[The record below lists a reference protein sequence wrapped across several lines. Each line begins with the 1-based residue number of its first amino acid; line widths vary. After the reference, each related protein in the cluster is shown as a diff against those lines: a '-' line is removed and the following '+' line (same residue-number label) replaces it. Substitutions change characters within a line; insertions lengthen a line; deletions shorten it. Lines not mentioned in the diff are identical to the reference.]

1 MEEDAGQSVRF
12 IAARQKVPAV
22 VGLLEQARDLLKE
35 IGVVLDPSKKVE
47 RERDLDFDLD
57 VAPDPAGAVS
67 HCVLEDYL
75 EPAIDELRELMESR
89 KARESAAAEEVA

>member
-1 MEEDAGQSVRF
+1 MKGE
-12 IAARQKVPAV
+12 ARQGGRLISARQQVPAV

-35 IGVVLDPSKKVE
+35 IGVTLDPSGKVE

-75 EPAIDELRELMESR
+75 EPAIDELRALMKPK
-89 KARESAAAEEVA
+89 KAGESAAEEEVA